1 MRQHPPTGHVGCR
14 RQIHEAAPHGNV
26 ADVHRPHAWRNLAGN
41 QIRRPVRHDLHLT
54 GAAFPAT
61 KRRVFRKVDEG
72 EARGRADRFEAHD
85 TIVPAVAIKHHTRAP
100 WTLSARRSAIV
111 GGAGRCIRGA

>member
-1 MRQHPPTGHVGCR
+1 MRLHPPTGHIDCR

-54 GAAFPAT
+54 GTAFPADEAS
-61 KRRVFRKVDEG
+61 RLRKVDER
-72 EARGRADRFEAHD
+72 EAR
-85 TIVPAVAIKHHTRAP
+85 
-100 WTLSARRSAIV
+100 RRSDRLERHDAIV
-111 GGAGRCIRGA
+111 QADGI